1 MNHEELNS
9 ADDPNGPGDGT
20 PDGAEGAAVLPFPD
34 RFRKPPRPA
43 PEVDEDEESGDVDPD
58 EIDLPDDD
66 GEDDGHGP
74 AEGELVDPAPTSDP
88 STPAEIRAAKS
99 AARMPVF
106 PAWLRSRE
114 EFTTAAKWA
123 AGHYCMVSAYHAV
136 RAPLYVGKVSAYAPR
151 GGWRWANGARRWVFD
166 AEGAPLRA
174 AAARAED
181 IEEYLKLVRVR
192 NARVR
197 LRLIVATIAATVL
210 IVGGTLLAVTLS
222 PFLWWATVAAVLML
236 LGQVGMPADQRL
248 IDPARVKFRH
258 RKLSADIVTRAFV
271 AAGLTRADQG
281 LTFPRPITQE
291 GDGWRVVAD
300 LPYGKTFTHAL
311 KAHEQIASGLDAAQT
326 QVFLDKDP
334 SSARRVSMWVAK
346 RDPLAVPTGRSPLIS
361 TERVDFWKPFPW
373 GMDERGNEVTVTM
386 LWLSLLVGAV
396 PRQGKTFSARTIAL
410 AAALDPY
417 VRLYVFDGKASPDW
431 RKFSKVAHRIGFG
444 IAPYNGIDP
453 VQVLLAAL
461 RELKS
466 DVEARYQRLS
476 ELPVSVCPE
485 GKLTPELSRNKS
497 MNMPL
502 TLVVVDEVQEYLQ
515 HPEHGGEILDLMVY
529 LARVAPA
536 VGVSLLTSTQ
546 KPDDKACPSVLRD
559 QHQARFSLRVGS
571 WQVSDVVL
579 GAGSYSEGLDA
590 SRLLKSHKGVGLLK
604 GMSDDSGI
612 VRNYL
617 ATGADADRILT
628 RARALRE
635 GEGTLS
641 GLAAGEV
648 QPTGEM
654 ADLLSDI
661 AAVMPA
667 TAAKVWSESIVDRL
681 AELRPDVYGEWTAME
696 PKAKATQLA
705 TALKPYGVETGQVWL
720 KTDDGSNPNRRGLK
734 REDILAAL
742 AAKKRSAS

>member
-1 MNHEELNS
+1 MNHEELS
-9 ADDPNGPGDGT
+9 PADDPSETDRPGESD
-20 PDGAEGAAVLPFPD
+20 EGAAVLPFRV
-34 RFRKPPRPA
+34 RFRKNSAAA
-43 PEVDEDEESGDVDPD
+43 PVGEDGSVYVDPD
-58 EIDLPDDD
+58 EIELPDDEGTD
-66 GEDDGHGP
+66 DEDEGP
-74 AEGELVDPAPTSDP
+74 REGELVDPPP
-88 STPAEIRAAKS
+88 SKDVLTPAEKRAAKS
-99 AARMPVF
+99 AARKPVL
-106 PAWLRSRE
+106 PEWARSTD
-114 EFTTAAKWA
+114 EFKAVATWA

-136 RAPLYVGKVSAYAPR
+136 RAPLYVGKVAVYAPR
-151 GGWRWANGARRWVFD
+151 GAWRWSNGVRRWVFD
-166 AEGAPLRA
+166 SEGAPFRA
-174 AAARAED
+174 AAARDED
-181 IEEYLKLVRVR
+181 IEEYLKLTRVR

-210 IVGGTLLAVTLS
+210 IVAGTLLAVALS
-222 PFLWWATVAAVLML
+222 SFLWWSTVVAVLML

-248 IDPARVKFRH
+248 IDPARVRFRH

-271 AAGLTRADQG
+271 AAGLTRPDQG

-291 GDGWRVVAD
+291 GNGWRVVLD
-300 LPYGKTFTHAL
+300 LPFGKTFTHAL
-311 KAHEQIASGLDAAQT
+311 KAQEQIASGLDAAMT
-326 QVFLDKDP
+326 QVFLDRDP

-346 RDPLAVPTGRSPLIS
+346 EDPLAVPVGKSPLI
-361 TERVDFWKPFPW
+361 TTDRVDFWKPFPW
-373 GMDERGNEVTVTM
+373 GRDERGNEVMVTM
-386 LWLSLLVGAV
+386 LWLSLLIGAV

-410 AAALDPY
+410 AAALDPH

-431 RKFSKVAHRIGFG
+431 RKFDKVAHRIGFG

-453 VQVLLAAL
+453 VKVLIAAL
-461 RELKS
+461 RELKA
-466 DVEARYQRLS
+466 DVESRYQRLS

-497 MNMPL
+497 LNMPL

-515 HPEHGGEILDLMVY
+515 HPEHGGEILDLLVY

-536 VGVSLLTSTQ
+536 VGVSLETSTQ

-612 VRNYL
+612 VRTYL
-617 ATGADADRILT
+617 VTGEDADRVLT

-635 GEGTLS
+635 QEGTLS
-641 GLAAGEV
+641 GSAAGEV
-648 QPTGEM
+648 QPAGE
-654 ADLLSDI
+654 ASDLLADV

-667 TAAKVWSESIVDRL
+667 TAAKLWSETVVDRL
-681 AELRPDVYGEWTAME
+681 AELRPEIYGPWAEME
-696 PKAKATQLA
+696 QKAKATQLA
-705 TALKPYGVETGQVWL
+705 TALKPYGIETGQVWL
-720 KTDDGSNPNRRGLK
+720 KTEDGSNPNRRGVK
-734 REDILAAL
+734 REEVLAAM
-742 AAKKRSAS
+742 AARKRSAS